1 MTVPVV
7 PSGHRVLVVSCE
19 HAGRSVPAAW
29 AASFEGLGALLD
41 SHRGWDP
48 GALELGRQLADAF
61 DVPLHAATTTRLLI
75 DTNRSIGHRELFS
88 EVTARLPPAQHREIV
103 ERYYRPYRDAV
114 EGEVAGHVAAGRRVL
129 HVGSHS
135 FTPVLDGVARRA
147 DVAWLYDPRR
157 PAESALAAAWMTAL
171 ARRAPQLRLRRNYPY
186 RGRGDG
192 LTALLRRRHPDDAYA
207 GIELEVNQAIVAAG
221 GAPWRALR
229 TMLVDALSETG
240 CVEPGRAVRR
250 A

>member
-1 MTVPVV
+1 MPVAS
-7 PSGHRVLVVSCE
+7 PGRRVLVLSCE

-29 AASFEGLGALLD
+29 AAAFEGFGALLD

-48 GALELGRQLADAF
+48 GALELGRRIADAF
-61 DVPLHAATTTRLLI
+61 GVPLHATTTTRLLA
-75 DTNRSIGHRELFS
+75 DTNRSIGHRQLFS
-88 EVTARLPPAQHREIV
+88 EVTARLSPAQRREIV
-103 ERYYRPYRDAV
+103 ERYYRPHRDAV

-157 PAESALAAAWMTAL
+157 PAESRLAAAWMEAF

-229 TMLVDALSETG
+229 SMLVDALSETG
-240 CVEPGRAVRR
+240 CVEPAGVVHRT
-250 A
+250 

>member
-1 MTVPVV
+1 MTVPGV
-7 PSGHRVLVVSCE
+7 PPGRRVLVVSCE

-29 AASFEGLGALLD
+29 AAAFEGFGALLD

-48 GALELGRQLADAF
+48 GALELGRGLADAF
-61 DVPLHAATTTRLLI
+61 GAPLHAAATTRLLI
-75 DTNRSIGHRELFS
+75 DTNRSIGHRQLFS
-88 EVTARLPPAQHREIV
+88 EVTARLPPAQRRAIV
-103 ERYYRPYRDAV
+103 ERFYRPHRDAV

-157 PAESALAAAWMTAL
+157 PAECELAAAWMTAFV
-171 ARRAPQLRLRRNYPY
+171 RRAPQLRLRRNYPY
-186 RGRGDG
+186 RGRSDG

-229 TMLVDALSETG
+229 TMLVEALSETG
-240 CVEPGRAVRR
+240 CVEHGGAVRR
-250 A
+250 P